1 LEQEKIDV
9 AHATPV
15 RDGQP
20 AAPRRGA
27 PLWLQIILSLIVI
40 AIAACIA
47 GLFLPSANTMLARFG
62 VSLPLLTGA
71 SSSAPASAAPG
82 GASAQGQAQT
92 QAQAGQGQ
100 RQGGGQAGQGGQGG
114 NRQGGF
120 GGANRVAVVV
130 TVPATTGVINNELTA
145 IGDGTAVSSVTIN
158 TASGGTLISVN
169 VKPGDQVAAGQKI
182 AMLDSDTQQN
192 AVDKA
197 KLALSDADSTLSRTQ
212 ALAKSNNVPATQV
225 DAAQLADQN
234 AQLALQAAQIA
245 LDQRTITTPVAGTAG
260 IIQVSPGNL
269 INAQTVVTTV
279 EDSSSILVNFYV
291 PERYSS
297 QIAVGMPVAA
307 TSAALPGKSFAGK
320 VTAIDNKIDPDSR
333 TLQIQATIPNADG
346 IIKSG
351 MSFSVDMK
359 FPGETFPAVDP
370 LSIQWSN
377 QGAYVWKVVD
387 NKVHKGMVDI
397 IQRNT
402 DGVLVKGDVK
412 PGDSIVT
419 QGVLQLNEGATV
431 RLLDNGAN
439 APASGAAP
447 SSGDASASTQGG
459 GKQRGPLPPASG
471 GASTNSGT
479 APAAP
484 AAVSP
489 AAPAPAAADA
499 TSAASPPVASASGA
513 ANPESGAPQP
523 VTSAAAASG
532 G

>member
-9 AHATPV
+9 ARATPV
-15 RDGQP
+15 RDRP
-20 AAPRRGA
+20 AASPVPRRGA

-62 VSLPLLTGA
+62 VSLPLLTGTP
-71 SSSAPASAAPG
+71 SSAPSPAA
-82 GASAQGQAQT
+82 GAQAQAQG
-92 QAQAGQGQ
+92 QAGQGQ
-100 RQGGGQAGQGGQGG
+100 RQGGGPQGQGGQTG

-130 TVPATTGVINNELTA
+130 TVPATTGIINNQLTA

-169 VKPGDQVAAGQKI
+169 VKPGDQVTAGQKL

-197 KLALSDADSTLSRTQ
+197 KLALADADAALSRTQ
-212 ALAKSNNVPATQV
+212 QLAKSNNVPATQV

-245 LDQRTITTPVAGTAG
+245 LAQRTIITPVAGTVG

-279 EDSSSILVNFYV
+279 QDSSSILVNFYV

-297 QIAVGMPVAA
+297 QIALGMPVAA

-320 VTAIDNKIDPDSR
+320 VTAVDNKIDPDSR
-333 TLQIQATIPNADG
+333 TLQIQATIPNPDG
-346 IIKSG
+346 VIKSG
-351 MSFSVDMK
+351 MSFSVDMT

-387 NKVHKGMVDI
+387 SKVHKGMVDI

-431 RLLDNGAN
+431 RLLDNGAGAAGGSAS
-439 APASGAAP
+439 APESASSPPAAAQGASAPPAGGQYKKRQASAEPSGAA
-447 SSGDASASTQGG
+447 
-459 GKQRGPLPPASG
+459 
-471 GASTNSGT
+471 
-479 APAAP
+479 
-484 AAVSP
+484 
-489 AAPAPAAADA
+489 
-499 TSAASPPVASASGA
+499 SAA
-513 ANPESGAPQP
+513 
-523 VTSAAAASG
+523 G